1 MPVSPG
7 PRRRRTFRFERV
19 WRVPA
24 APDRVFE
31 ALHDL
36 GAYPIWWPQIREVT
50 RHTEDSGVARIRSA
64 LPYSLAVGVS
74 REVVD
79 AANGRLRVG
88 LSGDLVGWAA
98 FAVEPGKGG
107 GTVAAFTEQVQVGIG
122 WLSRLDRVLEP
133 VLRANHEVMMRSGER
148 GLRRLLVPK
157 S

>member
-1 MPVSPG
+1 MPGSPG
-7 PRRRRTFRFERV
+7 RRRRRTFGFERV
-19 WRVPA
+19 WWVPA
-24 APDRVFE
+24 TPDRVFA

-36 GAYPIWWPQIREVT
+36 GAYPTWWPQIREVT

-64 LPYSLAVGVS
+64 LPYSLAVGVT

-88 LSGDLVGWAA
+88 LSGDLVGWAE
-98 FAVEPGKGG
+98 FVVEAGSGG
-107 GTVAAFTEQVQVGIG
+107 WSVATFSEQVQVGVG
-122 WLSRLDRVLEP
+122 WLSPFDRVLEP

-148 GLRRLLVPK
+148 GLRRLLADE